1 MNSSI
6 TNKYGTISYNESTLA
21 NVAGLIAMECYGIV
35 GMSSKKKVTDGIVEL
50 LNINNFDKGI
60 KVNINDNA
68 LTLQLYIVVEYGV
81 SLATVANNVIDTI
94 KYKLEQLTGLNVDR
108 VNVTI
113 CDIRV

>member
-6 TNKYGTISYNESTLA
+6 TNNYGTISYNESTLA

-35 GMSSKKKVTDGIVEL
+35 GMSSKKVTDGIVEL

-60 KVNINDNA
+60 KVTINDNT

-81 SLATVANNVIDTI
+81 SLATVANNVIDTV
-94 KYKLEQLTGLNVDR
+94 KYKLELLTGLNVDK
-108 VNVTI
+108 VNVTV

>member
-6 TNKYGTISYNESTLA
+6 TNKYGVISYNESTLA

-35 GMSSKKKVTDGIVEL
+35 GMSSKRVTDGIVEL
-50 LNINNFDKGI
+50 LNFNNFDKGI
-60 KVNINDNA
+60 KVTIKDKA
-68 LTLQLYIVVEYGV
+68 ISLQMFIVVEYGV

-108 VNVTI
+108 VDITVS
-113 CDIRV
+113 DIRV